1 MFRINLVAKA
11 AGRFER
17 INSNFESS
25 TVGKTPSKSIHLKRN
40 HLWKEESNNV
50 AHFIVVLFSEIALPT
65 AALSNHHPDQ
75 SAATDLETRPST
87 SKKMMT
93 PWRLRWCST
102 YFNLETKCCVLRSVH
117 CLFRHKGIAHLTD
130 FHVNTVLCA
139 VEMKKFVWF
148 PLLWHLLYCP
158 GLEPSPQYLWGWP
171 LSTWLLVYVFQ
182 RGTNTRTAA

>member
-50 AHFIVVLFSEIALPT
+50 ANFIVVLFSEIALPT

-117 CLFRHKGIAHLTD
+117 YLFAHKAIAPLTE
-130 FHVNTVLCA
+130 FHVNIT
-139 VEMKKFVWF
+139 
-148 PLLWHLLYCP
+148 LYCSGNEKVCVIP
-158 GLEPSPQYLWGWP
+158 FIVKFTLLPWSGTQPAISLRSACIYTAFSPRFP
-171 LSTWLLVYVFQ
+171 
-182 RGTNTRTAA
+182 A